1 MHTTHRQKRGLWM
14 RLCAGAGI
22 ALGLHLTA
30 WAQDAASSYPS
41 KPITLVVPFA
51 AGSGTDVIGRLVGDR
66 LGKQLGQSVV
76 IDNKAGAGGTLGA
89 GQVAAAAPDGYTAL
103 VHSSGHVAAPAL
115 YPSLRYDTARDFTP
129 VALLATLPNVLVV
142 SPASGIKTV
151 ADLVRRA
158 KADPGKMSY
167 GSAGNGSAAHI
178 NAERFRLAAGMQ
190 GQVVPYRGTMPAIT
204 DLIGGQID
212 WYFAPLVSALPLI
225 KDNRLVALA
234 VASPQRS
241 SLLPDVPT
249 TVEAGV
255 PDSDYIFWVGL
266 FVPSRTPPAVTAR
279 LARDVNSVLQMPDIK
294 TAFANLGAEV
304 PAMSQQ
310 QFADFVNKEIV
321 TTGALIR
328 KAGIKGD

>member
-1 MHTTHRQKRGLWM
+1 MHTTQRRSSRWM
-14 RLCAGAGI
+14 RLCLWAGAGM
-22 ALGLHLTA
+22 ALGLHLA
-30 WAQDAASSYPS
+30 AGAQETSYPS

-51 AGSGTDVIGRLVGDR
+51 AGSGTDVIGRLIGDR
-66 LGKQLGQSVV
+66 LGKQLGQAVV
-76 IDNKAGAGGTLGA
+76 IENKAGAGGTLGA
-89 GQVAAAAPDGYTAL
+89 GQVAVAAPDGYTAL

-115 YPSLRYDTARDFTP
+115 YPNLRYDTAKDFTP
-129 VALLATLPNVLVV
+129 VAMLATLPNVLVV
-142 SPASGIKTV
+142 SPASGIKSV

-158 KADPGKMSY
+158 KANPGKMSY

-178 NAERFRLAAGMQ
+178 NAEKFRIAAGMQ

-255 PDSDYIFWVGL
+255 PDSEYIFWVGL
-266 FVPSRTPPAVTAR
+266 FVPFRTPPAVTAR
-279 LARDVNSVLQMPDIK
+279 LAREVGNVLQMPDIK

-304 PAMSQQ
+304 PTMSQP
-310 QFADFVNKEIV
+310 QFADFVNKEIK